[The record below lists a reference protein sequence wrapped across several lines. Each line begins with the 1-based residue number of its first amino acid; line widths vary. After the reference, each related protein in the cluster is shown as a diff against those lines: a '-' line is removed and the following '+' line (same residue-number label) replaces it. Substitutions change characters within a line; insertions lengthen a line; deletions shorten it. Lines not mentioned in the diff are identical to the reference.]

1 MKKKVYIRSASIISP
16 QDTFGQDA
24 RLDIPAVHEG
34 SRMNVLEPD
43 YKLILDPKS
52 IRRMS
57 RIIRM
62 GTAAALECMSNS
74 GVTMPDAIIT
84 GTAYGCLEDTII
96 FLNKM
101 VENKEVMLTP
111 TAFIQS
117 THNSVGAQIAL
128 SFKCQGYNNTF
139 VHRGLSFEQAL
150 LDAMLLIEEGEAS
163 NVLVGGIDEITDTSH
178 AILSRFGLYRRSAQ
192 SELLIERPGKGTMA
206 GEGAGFFLLS
216 SESSAA
222 DLAVIDHL
230 SMKFDPDGKLN
241 IPQWINEVL
250 ADLQMTMSDIDLFIL
265 GLNGDLKSDSV
276 YGSVRTAIGDSTAIA
291 YFKHLCGE
299 YPTASAF
306 GLWLAAS
313 SLKNKRVPFSTDN
326 FHQLNTSGRVLM
338 YNSASNGH
346 HSLMLLS
353 AC

>member
-1 MKKKVYIRSASIISP
+1 MTKKVYIRSVGMISP
-16 QDTFGQDA
+16 QNTFAQEAPLGNST
-24 RLDIPAVHEG
+24 IHEG
-34 SRMNVLEPD
+34 SLMHALEPD
-43 YKLILDPKS
+43 YKILFDPKS

-62 GTAAALECMSNS
+62 GSAAAIECMYHS
-74 GVTMPDAIIT
+74 GLFMPDAIIT

-101 VENKEVMLTP
+101 EENKEEMLTP

-128 SFKCQGYNNTF
+128 SIKCQGYNNTF

-150 LDAMLLIEEGEAS
+150 MDAMLLIEEGEVN

-178 AILSRFGLYRRSAQ
+178 DILSRFGLYRTAKSDT
-192 SELLIERPGKGTMA
+192 LIEQPGKGTMA

-216 SESSAA
+216 SKPSTS
-222 DLAVIDHL
+222 DMAVIDHL
-230 SMKFDPDGKLN
+230 SMNFDPDEKLN
-241 IPQWINEVL
+241 TVQWINEVL
-250 ADLQMTMSDIDLFIL
+250 SDLQMTMSDIDLFIL
-265 GLNGDLKSDSV
+265 GLNGDIRNDGKYESLQQ
-276 YGSVRTAIGDSTAIA
+276 AIGDSAPIA

-299 YPTASAF
+299 YPTASSF
-306 GLWLAAS
+306 GLWMAAT
-313 SLKNKRVPFSTDN
+313 SLKNGRVPFSTQD
-326 FHQLNTSGRVLM
+326 HPLNASSRVLM

>member
-1 MKKKVYIRSASIISP
+1 MTKKVYIRSAGIISP

-24 RLDIPAVHEG
+24 RLPIATPHEG
-34 SRMNVLEPD
+34 SRMNALEPD
-43 YKLILDPKS
+43 YKIILDPKS

-62 GTAAALECMSNS
+62 GSAAAMECMYHS
-74 GVTMPDAIIT
+74 GLVMPDAIIT

-101 VENKEVMLTP
+101 EENKEEMLTP

-128 SFKCQGYNNTF
+128 TLKCQGYNNTF

-150 LDAMLLIEEGEAS
+150 LDAMLLMEDGDAR

-192 SELLIERPGKGTMA
+192 SEWLIERPGKGTMA

-216 SESSAA
+216 TESSAS
-222 DLAVIDHL
+222 DLAVFDHL
-230 SMKFDPDGKLN
+230 SMQFDTDEKLN
-241 IPQWINEVL
+241 IPQWINEEL
-250 ADLQMTMSDIDLFIL
+250 EDLQLTLSDIDLFIL
-265 GLNGDLKSDSV
+265 GLNGDLRNDGKYESLQQ
-276 YGSVRTAIGDSTAIA
+276 AIGNSAPIA

-299 YPTASAF
+299 YPTASSF

-313 SLKNKRVPFSTDN
+313 SLKNGRVPFSTQD
-326 FHQLNTSGRVLM
+326 HPLNASSRVLL